1 MNNTGIVIVIATV
14 LFTGAAIAQPI
25 TYVVDPAHTY
35 PSFEADHRG
44 GMSIWRGKVNSSSGT
59 IVLDRAART
68 GNVNITMDMASIDFG
83 HEGMNSH
90 AKAEDILD
98 VMKFPTAQYTGAV
111 VFSGDVPSTVDGS
124 LTLHGVTKPVM
135 LNINSFLCRT
145 NAISKEERC
154 GADVAA
160 SFNRDDFGVDI
171 GKAAGFRMAVKLAIQ
186 VEAAKRP

>member
-1 MNNTGIVIVIATV
+1 MNNTGIVIATV
-14 LFTGAAIAQPI
+14 LFTGAAIAQPE

-44 GMSIWRGKVNSSSGT
+44 GMSIWRGKVKGSSGT

-68 GNVNITMDMASIDFG
+68 GNVNITMDMATIDFG
-83 HEGMNSH
+83 HEGLNSH
-90 AKAEDILD
+90 AKAADILD
-98 VMKFPTAQYTGAV
+98 VMKFPMAQYTGTV
-111 VFSGDVPSTVDGS
+111 VFSGDVPSAVDGS

-145 NAISKEERC
+145 NATSKEETC